1 MQNNKMICIVGPT
14 ASGKTSLSIALAKAL
29 SAEIIS
35 GDSMQIYK
43 GMDIGTAKPT
53 VEEMDGV
60 VHHML
65 SIASPSE
72 NYSVA
77 RYVTEATEIAED
89 ILSRGKIPIVVGGT
103 GLYIDSLVAGRE
115 FAENREDGRLR
126 AELYEIYEKEG
137 TDALYNI
144 LKELDP
150 LRAEQ
155 IHKNNIKRVI
165 RAIEVAKISGETIS
179 EHDEKTKEKPPR
191 FDAAYVGILFENR
204 EELWERIS
212 RRVDIMM
219 EQGLLAEVE
228 SLLDSGI
235 SPESTAMQAIGY
247 KELCSYFSGEKTL
260 EEAVSDIKT
269 ATRRYS
275 KRQMTWFK
283 RNKTIKWVSPDLSES
298 FSDLLQY
305 LINFT
310 SNDNV

>member
-1 MQNNKMICIVGPT
+1 M
-14 ASGKTSLSIALAKAL
+14 
-29 SAEIIS
+29 
-35 GDSMQIYK
+35 
-43 GMDIGTAKPT
+43 
-53 VEEMDGV
+53 
-60 VHHML
+60 
-65 SIASPSE
+65 
-72 NYSVA
+72 
-77 RYVTEATEIAED
+77 
-89 ILSRGKIPIVVGGT
+89 
-103 GLYIDSLVAGRE
+103 YIDSLVAGRE
-115 FAENREDGRLR
+115 FAENREDGELR

-150 LRAEQ
+150 VRAEQ

-204 EELWERIS
+204 EELWDRIS
-212 RRVDIMM
+212 RRVDIMISS
-219 EQGLLAEVE
+219 GLVSEVK

-235 SPESTAMQAIGY
+235 SPDSTAMQAIGY
-247 KELCSYFSGEKTL
+247 KELCSYFSGEKSL
-260 EEAVSDIKT
+260 DEAISDIKT

-283 RNKTIKWVSPDLSES
+283 RNKSIKWISPDLSES

-310 SNDNV
+310 SHDDV